1 MMAMLSI
8 QSKSTLLFITTSA
21 SGVFVGFLELDSS
34 VIKFDSGHNLSVLL
48 LIPFLKTTQE
58 LRYPGECLDANSV
71 VLSELGSRAITQSAD
86 ESTIPK

>member
-1 MMAMLSI
+1 MAMLSI

-58 LRYPGECLDANSV
+58 LRYPDANSV